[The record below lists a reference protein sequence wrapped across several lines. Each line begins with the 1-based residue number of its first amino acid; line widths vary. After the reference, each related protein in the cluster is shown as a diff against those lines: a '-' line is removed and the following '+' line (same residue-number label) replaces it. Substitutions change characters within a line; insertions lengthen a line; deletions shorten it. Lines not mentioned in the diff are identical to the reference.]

1 VEYNPFAYAIH
12 DDPYPTYR
20 WLRDHAPVYRHE
32 KLGFFALSR
41 WQDVWDATLDWRTYS
56 SSHGVTLENQEAGL
70 RMIITM
76 DPPEHDHVRK
86 AVAKAFTPRR
96 IAGLEHAIREL
107 LEGYTAPLAGLRRF
121 DLVEAIAAQLPMDV
135 ISELLGIPRRERA
148 RIRRLANDSSLRLPD
163 DPVPPPEAVRA
174 MSGFRDAF
182 PPIIAERRREPQDD
196 LISELLRVEV
206 ERDDGSS
213 SPLSDLEILSFCV
226 ILGFAGHET
235 TAKMLSS
242 AVYWLWRF
250 PEQRSALVRERAL
263 LPNAVEELLRYDTPS
278 QYQGRWTTRDVSLH
292 GTTIPKDSRVLLLTG
307 AANRDERHFPDP
319 DRLDVSRA
327 VPAHLS
333 FGYGHHLCLGKSL
346 ARLELELA
354 LETILRLWPDYE
366 VDEGASRR
374 IHGGNVQRGFER
386 LALRV

>member
-1 VEYNPFAYAIH
+1 MEYSPFAYAIH
-12 DDPYPTYR
+12 EDPYPTYR
-20 WLRDHAPVYRHE
+20 WLRDHAPVYRNDR
-32 KLGFFALSR
+32 LGFFALSR
-41 WQDVWDATLDWRTYS
+41 WQDVWDATLDWRTFS

-70 RMIITM
+70 QMIITM
-76 DPPEHDHVRK
+76 DPPEHDRVRK

-96 IAGLEHAIREL
+96 IAALESAIREL
-107 LEGYTAPLAGLRRF
+107 IAGYTAPLAGRRDF

-135 ISELLGIPRRERA
+135 ISELLGIPREERA
-148 RIRRLANDSSLRLPD
+148 RIRKLANDSSLRLPD
-163 DPVPPPEAVRA
+163 DPVPPPAAAKA
-174 MSGFRDAF
+174 MRDFRDAF
-182 PPIIAERRREPQDD
+182 PPLIAARRRAPRDD
-196 LISELLRVEV
+196 LISELCRVEV
-206 ERDDGSS
+206 ERDGGGT

-250 PEQRSALVRERAL
+250 PDERRALVDDPRL
-263 LPNAVEELLRYDTPS
+263 IPNAVEELLRYDTPS
-278 QYQGRWTTRDVSLH
+278 QYQGRWTLRDATLH

-307 AANRDERHFPDP
+307 AANRDDRQFPDP
-319 DRLDVSRA
+319 DRLDVRRA
-327 VPAHLS
+327 VPVHVS

-346 ARLELELA
+346 ARLELVCA

-366 VDEGASRR
+366 VDLATSER
-374 IHGGNVQRGFER
+374 IHGGNVQRGFSR

>member
-1 VEYNPFAYAIH
+1 VEYSPFAYAIH

-32 KLGFFALSR
+32 KLGFHALSR

-56 SSHGVTLENQEAGL
+56 STHGVTLENQEAGL

-76 DPPEHDHVRK
+76 DPPEHDRVRK

-96 IAGLEHAIREL
+96 TAELERAIRGL
-107 LEGYTAPLAGLRRF
+107 LAGYTAPLAGRRDF
-121 DLVEAIAAQLPMDV
+121 DLVEAIAARLPMDV
-135 ISELLGIPRRERA
+135 ISELLGIPPDERA
-148 RIRRLANDSSLRLPD
+148 RIRKLANDSSLRLPD
-163 DPVPPPEAVRA
+163 DPVPPRAAVQA
-174 MSGFRDAF
+174 MSAFRDAF
-182 PPIIAERRREPQDD
+182 PPLIEARRRAPQDD
-196 LISELLRVEV
+196 LISELVRVEV
-206 ERDDGSS
+206 EREDGGTSR
-213 SPLSDLEILSFCV
+213 LTDLEILSFCV

-250 PEQRSALVRERAL
+250 PEQRSALVRDPGL

-278 QYQGRWTTRDVSLH
+278 QYQGRWTTRDVTLH

-319 DRLDVSRA
+319 DGLDVQRP
-327 VPAHLS
+327 VPVHLS

-346 ARLELELA
+346 ARLELVCA
-354 LETILRLWPDYE
+354 LEAILRLWPEYE
-366 VDEGASRR
+366 VDPAASRR